1 LIAYNLFLILYKFG
15 IALVSPWNP
24 KARLWLKGRK
34 NIFDRVR
41 SDLSKKRLSD
51 VVWMHCASLGEF
63 EQGRPVI
70 EHIRRTAVNTCI
82 IITFFSP
89 SGYEVR
95 KNYKGA
101 DFIFYLPPD
110 SHRNARKFLDMVE
123 PQLVIWVK
131 YEYWYYYLTE
141 IKKRNIPLL
150 LVSGLFRKEQLFFKW
165 YGTMHRRMLKCF
177 THLFVQTE
185 DSRNLLASIGFS
197 ENVRVS
203 GDTRFDRVIENAE
216 QFQPVPLISEFCGA
230 GPVIVAG
237 STWQED
243 EEVLDHF
250 ANSNPDVRFI
260 IAPHEIDQPHLNV
273 IKKLFR
279 KAVFYSSLVQQQHTD
294 GNGATNNNDAHVL
307 IIDNIGMLSRLYKY
321 ATITYVGG
329 AFGNDGVHN
338 MLEAAV
344 YGKPVVIGPV
354 YEKFYEARDLVEC
367 GGAFSVENALELEE
381 VLQVLLKSGH
391 EYKKA
396 CEAAHGYVYTHNG
409 ATEMI
414 LKYIFENK
422 MLTLA
427 D

>member
-1 LIAYNLFLILYKFG
+1 
-15 IALVSPWNP
+15 
-24 KARLWLKGRK
+24 
-34 NIFDRVR
+34 
-41 SDLSKKRLSD
+41 
-51 VVWMHCASLGEF
+51 MHCASLGEF

-70 EHIRRTAVNTCI
+70 EHIRRTAAKTCI

-101 DFIFYLPPD
+101 DFIFYLPLD
-110 SHRNARKFLDMVE
+110 SPRSARKFLDMVE

-150 LVSGLFRKEQLFFKW
+150 LVSGLFRREQLFFKW
-165 YGTMHRRMLKCF
+165 YGSMHRRMLKCF

-185 DSRNLLASIGFS
+185 DSRKLLASIGFS

-216 QFQPVPLISEFCGA
+216 LFQPMQIISDFCGTA
-230 GPVIVAG
+230 PVVVAG

-250 ANSNPDVRFI
+250 ANSYPDVRFI

-279 KAVFYSSLVQQQHTD
+279 KAVFYSSLVQQQTD
-294 GNGATNNNDAHVL
+294 GDAATKNGDAHVL
-307 IIDNIGMLSRLYKY
+307 IIDNIGMLSRLYNY

-344 YGKPVVIGPV
+344 YGKPVIIGPV
-354 YEKFYEARDLVEC
+354 YEKFYEARELVDC

-381 VLQVLLKSGH
+381 VLKILLKSSH
-391 EYKKA
+391 EYEKS
-396 CEAAHGYVYTHNG
+396 CEASRSYVYSHRG
-409 ATEMI
+409 AKEMI
-414 LKYIFENK
+414 MNYIFENK
-422 MLTLA
+422 ILTSLR
-427 D
+427 